1 MCIFVIKFSTMPGQD
16 TIMYTVLTGSGT
28 ELVPDFT
35 AAGMQIVEKVQI
47 HQPTWYFIYLFLLM
61 GLFAWIRLYYGNI
74 LIQTVQ
80 ASINFQ
86 VANKMFKN
94 NSLLQNQLD
103 GALYLFYFLSMAFL
117 LYYVELRIALLPYGL
132 QGGALFFFNLALLVA
147 LFLGRVVLHNIT
159 GILFNRVRIIRE
171 YLYNMFIFNKLLG
184 LVALPLLFLLVYT
197 RGTPQ
202 EVIFWISIFALSSI
216 VLMRM
221 IRAIVFSYRKEV
233 LFFYMFLYLCA
244 LEIMPLV
251 LLYRWLEGVL

>member
-1 MCIFVIKFSTMPGQD
+1 MCIFVIKFSTILRQD
-16 TIMYTVLTGSGT
+16 TIMFTVLTGSGT
-28 ELVPDFT
+28 ELMSDFT
-35 AAGMQIVEKVQI
+35 AAGMQIVEKVQF

-61 GLFAWIRLYYGNI
+61 GLFAWIRLYYGNV
-74 LIQTVQ
+74 LTQTVQ
-80 ASINFQ
+80 ASTNFQ
-86 VANKMFKN
+86 AANKMSKN

-171 YLYNMFIFNKLLG
+171 YLYNMFIFNKLSG
-184 LVALPLLFLLVYT
+184 LIALPLLFLLVYT

-202 EVIFWISIFALSSI
+202 EVIFWISIFTLAGII
-216 VLMRM
+216 VMRL

-244 LEIMPLV
+244 LEIIPLV

>member
-1 MCIFVIKFSTMPGQD
+1 MCIFVVKFSAMPGHD
-16 TIMYTVLTGSGT
+16 TILLAVFTGSVAELAPGLAT
-28 ELVPDFT
+28 EGL
-35 AAGMQIVEKVQI
+35 QIIERAQT
-47 HQPTWYFIYLFLLM
+47 HQPTWYFVYLFLLM
-61 GLFAWIRLYYGNI
+61 GLFAWIRLYYGSN

-80 ASINFQ
+80 ASTNFQ

-117 LYYVELRIALLPYGL
+117 LYYVELRIAVLPYGL
-132 QGGALFFFNLALLVA
+132 QGGPLFLFNLTLLVV
-147 LFLGRVVLHNIT
+147 LFLGRVVLHSIT

-197 RGTPQ
+197 KGTLQ
-202 EVIFWISIFALSSI
+202 EVLFWISIFTLGSI
-216 VLMRM
+216 IVMRV

-233 LFFYMFLYLCA
+233 LIFYMFLYLCA